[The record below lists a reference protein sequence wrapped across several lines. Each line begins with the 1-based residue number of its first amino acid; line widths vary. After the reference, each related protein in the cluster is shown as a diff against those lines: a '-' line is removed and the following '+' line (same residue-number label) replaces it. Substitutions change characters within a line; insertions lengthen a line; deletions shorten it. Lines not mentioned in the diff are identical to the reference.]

1 MKNQKPGLL
10 IYLQAKPGKQAALM
24 EFLNKGLSVVAEE
37 GGTQT
42 WYAFQITGDRFGIY
56 DTFRGD
62 ASREQHLQGKFA
74 KALAGVEADLLAA
87 PPEIRKVDILSS
99 KPA

>member
-1 MKNQKPGLL
+1 MKSAKPGLL

-24 EFLNKGLSVVAEE
+24 EFLNRGLRTVAEE

-56 DTFRGD
+56 DTFRGEP
-62 ASREQHLQGKFA
+62 AREQHLSGKFA
-74 KALAGVEADLLAA
+74 KALAQVESELLAA
-87 PPEIRKVDILSS
+87 PPEIRKIDVLSS